1 MRSRALLTRFL
12 AVVGGLCVAVAAPGA
27 FAAGEDPQGV
37 EFFEKH
43 IRPVLV
49 AQCYQ
54 CHSASAKE
62 IKGELRLDTREGLRK
77 GGESGVV
84 VVPGKPDESL
94 LMKALRHEDGLEMPP
109 NGKLPDG
116 VIANFEK
123 WIAMGAP
130 DPRRPNVTT
139 VGSKINIVEARKYWA
154 FQPPKLQPPGPIQN
168 TAWPRSE
175 IDRYLLAAME
185 AKGVV
190 PVADADRRTLIRRVY
205 FDLIGLPPPPEEV
218 EQFVQDTDPKALEKL
233 IDRLLAMPQFGERWG
248 RHWLDVAR
256 YGESTSKER
265 NYPYPYAWRYR
276 DYVYDSFA
284 QDKPYDQFIREQIAG
299 DLLPAKNAAQRNEFV
314 TATGFLAIGPK
325 SLNTRNREQYR
336 MDVADEQLDVAT
348 RAVLALSV
356 ACARCHDHKFDPI
369 PTADYYAMVG
379 IFRSTE
385 VLDGLRPGNNR
396 TGYEGEFGHLVS
408 TSASGSG
415 SARSG
420 ASAAERKQLAQ
431 LKVELERAR
440 EELQKLRVAARE
452 NAASGN
458 AASKAGKKA
467 KAGSLSPKQQQ
478 EARQLQ
484 QRIAELTRR
493 IDELESKGQNGSGSD
508 SGAGSQGDLVMAVRD
523 AAAPEDCRIHIRG
536 EVTELG
542 DVVPRGYVRV
552 LTFPQSPDVN
562 PKQSGRLQLAMWMTS
577 RQNPLTARVMVNRIW
592 YHLLGRGIVP
602 TVDNFGALGE
612 PPSHPE
618 LLDYL
623 ALQFMEQGWSVKKM
637 IRQIMLSRAYQL
649 SSDHHEGNYQ
659 KDPDNILVW
668 RMNRRRLE
676 AEAIRDA
683 ILAIGGNL
691 DLTRPKG
698 SPVQELSGEI
708 GRRAKTESLL
718 RENRYRSAYLPIVR
732 GLVPEVLNLFDGA
745 DPELV
750 TGQRDVTTVAPQALY
765 LMNAP
770 LVLEQAE
777 AAARRLLADRRLKD
791 DAARLRHAFLLVL
804 GRLPTPQQQDDALA
818 FLSDFAQSM
827 PRGTSPDQ
835 RQVEAWASLCQAL
848 IASAEFRYL
857 Y

>member
-1 MRSRALLTRFL
+1 MRAQTLVGKLVVVL
-12 AVVGGLCVAVAAPGA
+12 AGLCVGVAARGA
-27 FAAGEDPQGV
+27 LAAGEDPKGV
-37 EFFEKH
+37 EFFEKN

-77 GGESGVV
+77 GGESGLAI
-84 VVPGKPDESL
+84 VPGKPEESL
-94 LMKALRHEDGLEMPP
+94 LLKALRHEDGLEMPP
-109 NGKLPDG
+109 NGKLPDN

-130 DPRRPNVTT
+130 DPRRPNLST
-139 VGSKINIVEARKYWA
+139 VGSKISIVEARKFWS
-154 FQPPKLQPPGPIQN
+154 FQPPKLVPPPAVKNAG
-168 TAWPRSE
+168 WPRSE
-175 IDRYLLAAME
+175 IDKYLLAAME
-185 AKGVV
+185 AKGVE
-190 PVADADRRTLIRRVY
+190 PVADADRRTLVRRVY
-205 FDLIGLPPPPEEV
+205 FDLIGLPPSPEEV
-218 EQFVQDTDPKALEKL
+218 EQFVQEADPKALEKL
-233 IDRLLAMPQFGERWG
+233 VDQLLAMPQFGERWG

-265 NYPYPYAWRYR
+265 NLPYPYAWRYR
-276 DYVYDSFA
+276 DYVYDAFA

-299 DLLPAKNAAQRNEFV
+299 DLLPAKNAQQRNELL

-325 SLNTRNREQYR
+325 SLNTRNREQYL

-348 RAVLALSV
+348 RAVMALSV

-379 IFRSTE
+379 IFRSTQ
-385 VLDGLRPGNNR
+385 VLAGVSPGNNR
-396 TGYEGEFGHLVS
+396 TGYEGEFGRLVS
-408 TSASGSG
+408 TSAPGSG

-420 ASAAERKQLAQ
+420 LSAAERKQLAQ

-440 EELQKLRVAARE
+440 QEVQQLRAAARQ
-452 NAASGN
+452 NATSGGD
-458 AASKAGKKA
+458 ASKAGKKA
-467 KAGSLSPKQQQ
+467 KASVLPPKQQQ
-478 EARQLQ
+478 EARRLV
-484 QRIAELTRR
+484 QRIGELTRQ
-493 IDELESKGQNGSGSD
+493 IEELESKGQ
-508 SGAGSQGDLVMAVRD
+508 GASASSRGDGEPVMAVRD
-523 AAAPEDCRIHIRG
+523 AAVPEDCRIHIRG
-536 EVTELG
+536 EVSELG
-542 DVVPRGYVRV
+542 EVVPRGYVRV
-552 LTFPQSPDVN
+552 LTFPQSPEVN

-577 RQNPLTARVMVNRIW
+577 RQNPLTARVMANRIW
-592 YHLLGRGIVP
+592 YHLFGRGIVP

-623 ALQFMEQGWSVKKM
+623 AIQFMEQGWSVKKL
-637 IRQIMLSRAYQL
+637 IRQIMLTRAYQL
-649 SSDHHEGNYQ
+649 SSEHHEGNYQ
-659 KDPDNILVW
+659 KDPDNTLVW

-683 ILAIGGNL
+683 ILAVGGSL
-691 DLTRPKG
+691 DLHRPHG
-698 SPVQELSGEI
+698 SLVQEVNGEI
-708 GRRAKTESLL
+708 GRRAKTDALT
-718 RENRYRSAYLPIVR
+718 RETRYRSAYLPIVR
-732 GLVPEVLNLFDGA
+732 GLMPEVLNLFDGA

-770 LVLEQAE
+770 LVLEQSE
-777 AAARRLLADRRLKD
+777 GAARRILGDSRFSD
-791 DAARLRHAFLLVL
+791 DTARVNYAFLLIL
-804 GRLPTPQQQDDALA
+804 GRPPTPQQRDDALA
-818 FLSDFAQSM
+818 PVADLAQTM

-835 RQVEAWASLCQAL
+835 RRVEAWASLCQAL

>member
-1 MRSRALLTRFL
+1 MRAQVLLKK
-12 AVVGGLCVAVAAPGA
+12 AVVALCGLGLIAAARGA
-27 FAAGEDPQGV
+27 LAAGEDPKGV
-37 EFFEKH
+37 EFFEKN

-77 GGESGVV
+77 GGESGLAI
-84 VVPGKPDESL
+84 VPGKPEESL
-94 LMKALRHEDGLEMPP
+94 LLKALKYEDGLEMPP
-109 NGKLPDG
+109 NGKLPDN

-130 DPRRPNVTT
+130 DPRRPNVST
-139 VGSKINIVEARKYWA
+139 VGSKISIVEARKFWS
-154 FQPPKLQPPGPIQN
+154 FQPPKLVPPPAVKN
-168 TAWPRSE
+168 SAWPRSE

-205 FDLIGLPPPPEEV
+205 FDLIGLPPPPEEI
-218 EQFVQDTDPKALEKL
+218 ESFVQDPDPKALEKL
-233 IDRLLAMPQFGERWG
+233 IDRLLALPQFGERWG

-265 NYPYPYAWRYR
+265 NLPYPYAWRYR

-299 DLLPAKNAAQRNEFV
+299 DLLPAKNAQQRNEYL

-385 VLDGLRPGNNR
+385 VLAGVSPGNNR
-396 TGYEGEFGHLVS
+396 TGYDGELGRLVS
-408 TSASGSG
+408 TSSGSSG
-415 SARSG
+415 PRSG
-420 ASAAERKQLAQ
+420 LSAAERKQLAQ
-431 LKVELERAR
+431 LKVELEKSRQ
-440 EELQKLRVAARE
+440 ELQELRAAARQ
-452 NAASGN
+452 NAASKGE
-458 AASKAGKKA
+458 ASKAGKKA
-467 KAGSLSPKQQQ
+467 KANQLPPKQQQ
-478 EARQLQ
+478 EAKRLVQHV
-484 QRIAELTRR
+484 AELQRQ
-493 IDELESKGQNGSGSD
+493 IEALESKSASSSSGSGSE
-508 SGAGSQGDLVMAVRD
+508 GEPVMAVRD
-523 AAAPEDCRIHIRG
+523 AAVPEDCRIHIRG

-552 LTFPQSPDVN
+552 LTYPQSPEVN

-592 YHLLGRGIVP
+592 YHLFGRGIVP

-623 ALQFMEQGWSVKKM
+623 ALSFMEQGWSVKKM
-637 IRQIMLSRAYQL
+637 IRQIMLTRAYQL
-649 SSDHHEGNYQ
+649 SSAHHEGNYQ
-659 KDPDNILVW
+659 KDPDNTLVW

-683 ILAIGGNL
+683 ILAVGGNL
-691 DLTRPKG
+691 DLARPQG
-698 SPVQELSGEI
+698 SVVQEISGEI
-708 GRRAKTESLL
+708 GRRAKTDVLF
-718 RENRYRSAYLPIVR
+718 RETRYRSAYLPVVR
-732 GLVPEVLNLFDGA
+732 GLMPELLNLFDGA

-770 LVLEQAE
+770 LVLEQSE
-777 AAARRLLADRRLKD
+777 AAARRILSDSRLTDDR
-791 DAARLRHAFLLVL
+791 ARLNHAFLRIL
-804 GRLPTPQQQDDALA
+804 GRPPTPQQADDALA
-818 FLSDFAQSM
+818 FVADFAQTM
-827 PRGTSPDQ
+827 PPGTSSEQ
-835 RQVEAWASLCQAL
+835 RRVEAWASLCQAL
-848 IASAEFRYL
+848 IASAEFRYV